1 MFQDSDILSSIHS
14 TLDLVNTHHSIL
26 DGDYDYA
33 VAASIL
39 RMAADILVDDQ
50 GDHYPPDVLR
60 NIADLI
66 HSQMTNPLASQ

>member
-1 MFQDSDILSSIHS
+1 MLQDSDLLSSINS
-14 TLDLVNTHHSIL
+14 TLDRVNNHHSIL
-26 DGDYDYA
+26 DDDYDYA

-39 RMAADILVDDQ
+39 RTVADILVDDQ

-66 HSQMTNPLASQ
+66 QSQITNPLAV